1 MSHSPMGWL
10 IAPWSQPS
18 YDHSVGLGVEPTFTS
33 GTSLA
38 FDLSNLNSAVVT
50 FLSCSSSTDT
60 PPHLVCYLATVPSP
74 SHVLPSPSNI
84 LIKSCSPNHYTCYC
98 FWMFMKSRN
107 LCAPCFY
114 FPLFSELCFKV
125 HVHFL
130 SHAIYVALKL
140 CTEEVCSASWY
151 MNAE

>member
-1 MSHSPMGWL
+1 MGWL

-18 YDHSVGLGVEPTFTS
+18 YDHSVGLGVGPTFTS

-38 FDLSNLNSAVVT
+38 FDLSNLKCCCDVSLMFFKHRHTSTPCLLFGYCAQS
-50 FLSCSSSTDT
+50 LPCS
-60 PPHLVCYLATVPSP
+60 P
-74 SHVLPSPSNI
+74 LPLKH
-84 LIKSCSPNHYTCYC
+84 LIKSCSQNHYTCYC
-98 FWMFMKSRN
+98 FWMFMKSHN

-114 FPLFSELCFKV
+114 YSLFSELCFKV

-130 SHAIYVALKL
+130 SRAIYVALKL

>member
-1 MSHSPMGWL
+1 MGWL

-33 GTSLA
+33 GTSRT
-38 FDLSNLNSAVVT
+38 FNLSNFKCCCDVSLMFFKHRHTSTPCLLFGYCAQS
-50 FLSCSSSTDT
+50 LPCS
-60 PPHLVCYLATVPSP
+60 P
-74 SHVLPSPSNI
+74 LPFSNI
-84 LIKSCSPNHYTCYC
+84 WSSLAHQIIHYTMLL
-98 FWMFMKSRN
+98 FLDVHEVTRN

-114 FPLFSELCFKV
+114 LPLFSELCFKV